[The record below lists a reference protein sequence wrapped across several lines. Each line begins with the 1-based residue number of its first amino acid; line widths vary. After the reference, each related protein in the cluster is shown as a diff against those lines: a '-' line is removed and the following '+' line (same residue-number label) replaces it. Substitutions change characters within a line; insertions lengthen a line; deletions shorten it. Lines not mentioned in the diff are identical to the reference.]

1 MPLSRSEIVN
11 YYLQRDTLLKE
22 AAAAAATEK
31 RYQFRG
37 PDLSDGV
44 VVRVDLNGYSDR
56 TQGRSIGYRVKL
68 LNNFFTKV
76 LEYLDECKGIY
87 FRDEGDCVVS
97 IFSTYFGLADPYAS
111 VEDFCKKVVSNYYG
125 YGVDLLTAKAIVAA
139 GEIAIYQKSPE
150 VGTGDWSA
158 EGEPFVRAVRLE
170 QAVESKQQIYFFAD
184 EYRELFSRYTI
195 PANMRTKYYWQLDY
209 IKEQVQ
215 GLRFPRGWVELAII
229 EYIPEGRIYNPYAV
243 S

>member
-111 VEDFCKKVVSNYYG
+111 VEDFCKKVVSGYYG
-125 YGVDLLTAKAIVAA
+125 IDGLTAKAIVAT
-139 GEIAIYQKSPE
+139 GKIAIYQKSHE

-158 EGEPFVRAVRLE
+158 EGDPFVRAVRLE
-170 QAVESKQQIYFFAD
+170 QAVESKQQIYFFVD
-184 EYRELFSRYTI
+184 EYNELFSSYTRYV
-195 PANMRTKYYWQLDY
+195 AKWEKYYWKCYYRSLEIY
-209 IKEQVQ
+209 RGQV
-215 GLRFPRGWVELAII
+215 GLAIM
-229 EYIPEGRIYNPYAV
+229 EYIPGGRIQT
-243 S
+243 

>member
-11 YYLQRDTLLKE
+11 YYLQRDTLIKE

-97 IFSTYFGLADPYAS
+97 IFSTYFGLAEPYAS
-111 VEDFCKKVVSNYYG
+111 VEDFCKKVVSGYYG
-125 YGVDLLTAKAIVAA
+125 IDGLTAKAIVAT
-139 GEIAIYQKSPE
+139 GKIAIYQKSHE

-158 EGEPFVRAVRLE
+158 EGEPFVKAVRLE
-170 QAVESKQQIYFFAD
+170 QTVESKQQIYYFSD
-184 EYRELFSRYTI
+184 EYRELFSQYTRL
-195 PANMRTKYYWQLDY
+195 ANTRGTYYWQL
-209 IKEQVQ
+209 ERRNAQVQ
-215 GLRFPRGWVELAII
+215 GMRLPGEGVELAIMK
-229 EYIPEGRIYNPYAV
+229 YIPEGTIYNPYAI